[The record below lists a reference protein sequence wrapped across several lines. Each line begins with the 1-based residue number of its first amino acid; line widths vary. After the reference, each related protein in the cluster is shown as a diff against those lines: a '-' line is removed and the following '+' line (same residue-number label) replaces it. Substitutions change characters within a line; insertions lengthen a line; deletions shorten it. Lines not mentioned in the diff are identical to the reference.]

1 MPSLPCRFIV
11 LCAALFGALS
21 PAIAQ
26 VCRKQSPPHTVAL
39 LELYTSE
46 GCSSCPP
53 ADRFISNLSATR
65 SPELGLDQVVPLS
78 LHVDYWND
86 IGWKDRFSQP
96 LFTQRQRWLSGLVGS
111 RTIYTPEVFVSG
123 HELRSWSNGTRAA
136 VEQINARPAQAAITI
151 SLGAFASNAVP
162 VDITATSAK
171 NGSLYVALYENA
183 LNTDVKAGENR
194 GVQLHH
200 DYVVHQ
206 WIGPVPLVGGSAG
219 IKRSLPYSS
228 AARRDHLGIA
238 AFVQSDQGEVLQ
250 ALALPAC
257 S

>member
-1 MPSLPCRFIV
+1 MPSLPCRSFV
-11 LCAALFGALS
+11 LCVTLFGALS

-26 VCRKQSPPHTVAL
+26 VCRKHSPPHTVAL
-39 LELYTSE
+39 LELYTPE

-53 ADRFISNLSATR
+53 ADRFVSNLSATR

-86 IGWKDRFSQP
+86 IGWQDRFSQP

-111 RTIYTPEVFVSG
+111 RTIYTPEMFVGG
-123 HELRSWSNGTRAA
+123 HELRRWSSGTRTAI
-136 VEQINARPAQAAITI
+136 EQINARPAQAAITI
-151 SLGAFASNAVP
+151 AIGAVANNAVP
-162 VDITATSAK
+162 TDITATSAK
-171 NGSLYVALYENA
+171 NGSLYIALYENA
-183 LNTDVKAGENR
+183 LTTYVKAGENR

-200 DYVVHQ
+200 DYVVRQ
-206 WIGPVPLVGGSAG
+206 WIGPVPLVGGSVS
-219 IKRSLPYSS
+219 IKRTLPYPS
-228 AARRDHLGIA
+228 AARRDHLGVA
-238 AFVQSDQGEVLQ
+238 AFVQSEQGEILQ